1 MGSRSRTGLPALAS
15 GGIPAGSG
23 GGESALESGS
33 LKLIICLEKG
43 EKKRRPAMGAD
54 FESLC
59 LAFIQKD
66 RQEQRGQGWDCAGGK
81 GGEQVHGEQSGF
93 VQQEL
98 FLQVSP
104 GKGPARSIFCLV
116 LSIYERGM
124 LKSSTLIVYLFI
136 SLFSSISFCFA

>member
-1 MGSRSRTGLPALAS
+1 
-15 GGIPAGSG
+15 
-23 GGESALESGS
+23 
-33 LKLIICLEKG
+33 
-43 EKKRRPAMGAD
+43 MGAD

-104 GKGPARSIFCLV
+104 GKGPARSSLRVPEDPQLLPDPFLV
-116 LSIYERGM
+116 P
-124 LKSSTLIVYLFI
+124 
-136 SLFSSISFCFA
+136 A